1 MAIQKRTIGIVGT
14 GNVGVAAAY
23 AMFIQRTASDI
34 ILLDK
39 DQSRAEGEALD
50 LMHGQTFAG
59 PARVRVGNY
68 PDLAE
73 AQVIVIAAGVSQR
86 PGESRLDLMERN
98 VAVFRAILSE
108 LDQHAPNALLVIAT
122 NPVDVLTY
130 VAQAL
135 STRPAQRIIGTG
147 TMLDTA
153 RFRALL
159 GEHYGVDPRS
169 VHAYILGEHG
179 DTEFP
184 VWSDARIG
192 GLRLVGNVIN
202 GRPYDR
208 PALDAIFEQTRRS
221 AYDIIERKGYTNLA
235 IGLVIAR
242 LVQTILNRQR
252 SVLPVSVRLQ
262 GEYGLT
268 RVCLS
273 LPSIVS
279 ENGLE
284 SSILPELDADELA
297 AMRQSASILQE
308 RIVEALPVAAGPV
321 PDNHTATQG

>member
-1 MAIQKRTIGIVGT
+1 MVIQKRVIGLIGT

-23 AMFIQRTASDI
+23 ALFMQRVASDI

-39 DQSRAEGEALD
+39 DERRAEGEALD

-59 PARVRVGNY
+59 PTRVRVGSY
-68 PDLAE
+68 ADLAE
-73 AQVIVIAAGVSQR
+73 AQVVVIAAGVRQQ
-86 PGESRLDLMERN
+86 PGETRLNLMERN
-98 VAVFRAILSE
+98 VAVFRAILAE
-108 LDQHAPNALLVIAT
+108 LDRHAPQALLIIAT

-135 STRPAQRIIGTG
+135 SMRPAQRIIGTG

-153 RFRALL
+153 RFRSLL
-159 GEHYGVDPRS
+159 GEYYGVDPRS

-192 GLRLVGNVIN
+192 GLRLVGSVIN

-208 PALDAIFEQTRRS
+208 PALDAIFERTRRS

-242 LVQTILNRQR
+242 LARTILDDQR

-262 GEYGLT
+262 GEYGLSD
-268 RVCLS
+268 VCLS
-273 LPSIVS
+273 LPSIVGQT
-279 ENGLE
+279 GLE
-284 SSILPELDADELA
+284 ASILPALDEAEVAALRHSADVL
-297 AMRQSASILQE
+297 RKSIG
-308 RIVEALPVAAGPV
+308 EALPITPLVG
-321 PDNHTATQG
+321 

>member
-1 MAIQKRTIGIVGT
+1 MAIQKRTVGVIGT

-23 AMFIQRTASDI
+23 ALFMQQTASDL

-39 DQSRAEGEALD
+39 DQRRAEGEALD

-59 PARVRVGNY
+59 PTRVRVGDY
-68 PDLAE
+68 ADLSE
-73 AQVIVIAAGVSQR
+73 AQVIVIAAGVGQR
-86 PGESRLDLMERN
+86 PGETRLDLMERN
-98 VAVFRAILSE
+98 VAVFRAILTE
-108 LDQHAPNALLVIAT
+108 LDRHAPTALLVIAT

-130 VAQAL
+130 VAQEL
-135 STRPAQRIIGTG
+135 STRPPQRIIGTG

-153 RFRALL
+153 RFRSLL

-184 VWSDARIG
+184 VWSDAGIG
-192 GLRLVGNVIN
+192 GLRLVGNTIN

-208 PALDAIFEQTRRS
+208 PALDAIFERTRRS

-242 LVQTILNRQR
+242 LVQTILDGQH
-252 SVLPVSVRLQ
+252 SVLPVSVRLH
-262 GEYGLT
+262 GEYGISG
-268 RVCLS
+268 VCLS

-279 ENGLE
+279 EDGLE
-284 SSILPELDADELA
+284 TSILPELDDTELA
-297 AMRQSASILQE
+297 AMHHSANVLRE
-308 RIVEALPVAAGPV
+308 RIAEALPGRVGQELK
-321 PDNHTATQG
+321 TQEAD

>member
-1 MAIQKRTIGIVGT
+1 MAIQKRTVGVIGT

-23 AMFIQRTASDI
+23 ALFMQQTASDL

-39 DQSRAEGEALD
+39 DQRRAEGEALD

-59 PARVRVGNY
+59 PTRVRVGDY
-68 PDLAE
+68 ADLAE
-73 AQVIVIAAGVSQR
+73 AQVIVLAAGVGQR
-86 PGESRLDLMERN
+86 PGETRLDLMERN
-98 VAVFRAILSE
+98 VAVFRSILTE
-108 LDQHAPNALLVIAT
+108 LDRHAPTALLVIAT

-130 VAQAL
+130 VAQEL
-135 STRPAQRIIGTG
+135 STRPPQRIIGTG

-153 RFRALL
+153 RFRSLL

-192 GLRLVGNVIN
+192 GLRLVGNTIN

-208 PALDAIFEQTRRS
+208 PALDAIFERTRRS

-242 LVQTILNRQR
+242 LVQTILDGQH

-262 GEYGLT
+262 GEYGISG
-268 RVCLS
+268 VCLS
-273 LPSIVS
+273 LPSVVS
-279 ENGLE
+279 EDGLE
-284 SSILPELDADELA
+284 TSILPELDDTELA
-297 AMRQSASILQE
+297 AMHHSANVLRE
-308 RIVEALPVAAGPV
+308 RIAEALPVHAGQELK
-321 PDNHTATQG
+321 AQEAG

>member
-1 MAIQKRTIGIVGT
+1 MAIQKRTVGVVGT

-23 AMFIQRTASDI
+23 AMFVQRTASDL

-39 DQSRAEGEALD
+39 NRRRAEGEALD

-59 PARVRVGNY
+59 PTRVRVGDY
-68 PDLAE
+68 SDLAE
-73 AQVIVIAAGVSQR
+73 AQVIVVAAGVNQQ
-86 PGESRLDLMERN
+86 PGETRLDLMERN
-98 VAVFRAILSE
+98 IAVFRAILTE
-108 LDQHAPNALLVIAT
+108 LDRYAPTALLVIAT
-122 NPVDVLTY
+122 NPVDILTY
-130 VAQAL
+130 IAQEL
-135 STRPAQRIIGTG
+135 SVRPPQLIIGTG

-153 RFRALL
+153 RFQSLL

-202 GRPYDR
+202 GRSYD
-208 PALDAIFEQTRRS
+208 PTMLNAIFERTRRS

-242 LVQTILNRQR
+242 LVQTILNGQR
-252 SVLPVSVRLQ
+252 SVLPVSVRLH
-262 GEYGLT
+262 GEYDLFD
-268 RVCLS
+268 VCLS

-284 SSILPELDADELA
+284 TSILPELNDTELA
-297 AMRQSASILQE
+297 AMHHSAAVLRE
-308 RIVEALPVAAGPV
+308 RIAEILPDGI
-321 PDNHTATQG
+321 TSTRKI

>member
-1 MAIQKRTIGIVGT
+1 MAIQKRTVGVIGT

-23 AMFIQRTASDI
+23 ALFMQQTSSDL

-39 DQSRAEGEALD
+39 DQRRAEGEALD

-59 PARVRVGNY
+59 PTRVRVGDY
-68 PDLAE
+68 ADLAE
-73 AQVIVIAAGVSQR
+73 AQVIVLAAGAGQR
-86 PGESRLDLMERN
+86 PGETRLDLMGRN
-98 VAVFRAILSE
+98 VAVFRAILTE
-108 LDQHAPNALLVIAT
+108 LDRHAPTALLVIAT

-135 STRPAQRIIGTG
+135 STRPPQRIIGTG

-153 RFRALL
+153 RFRSLL

-192 GLRLVGNVIN
+192 GLRLVGNTIN

-208 PALDAIFEQTRRS
+208 PALDAIFERTRRS

-242 LVQTILNRQR
+242 LVQTILDGQH

-262 GEYGLT
+262 GEYGISG
-268 RVCLS
+268 VCLS
-273 LPSIVS
+273 LPSVVS
-279 ENGLE
+279 EDGLE
-284 SSILPELDADELA
+284 TSILPELDDTELT
-297 AMRQSASILQE
+297 AMHHSANVLRE
-308 RIVEALPVAAGPV
+308 RIVEALPGHGGQELKAQEAG
-321 PDNHTATQG
+321 

>member
-1 MAIQKRTIGIVGT
+1 MAIQKRTVGVIGT

-23 AMFIQRTASDI
+23 ALFMQQTASDL

-39 DQSRAEGEALD
+39 DQRRAEGEALD

-59 PARVRVGNY
+59 PTRVRVGDY
-68 PDLAE
+68 ADLAE
-73 AQVIVIAAGVSQR
+73 AQVIVIAAGVGQR
-86 PGESRLDLMERN
+86 PGETRLDLMERN
-98 VAVFRAILSE
+98 VAVFRAILTE
-108 LDQHAPNALLVIAT
+108 LDRHAPTALLVIAT

-130 VAQAL
+130 VAQEL
-135 STRPAQRIIGTG
+135 STRPPQRILGTG

-153 RFRALL
+153 RFRSLL

-192 GLRLVGNVIN
+192 GLRLVGNTIN

-208 PALDAIFEQTRRS
+208 PALDAIFERTRRS

-242 LVQTILNRQR
+242 LVQTILDGQH

-262 GEYGLT
+262 GEYGISG
-268 RVCLS
+268 VCLS
-273 LPSIVS
+273 LPGIVS

-284 SSILPELDADELA
+284 TSILPELDDTELA
-297 AMRQSASILQE
+297 AMHHSANVLRE
-308 RIVEALPVAAGPV
+308 RIAEALPGQVGQELKTQEAG
-321 PDNHTATQG
+321 

>member
-1 MAIQKRTIGIVGT
+1 MVIQKRTIGIVGT

-23 AMFIQRTASDI
+23 ALFMQRTAGDL
-34 ILLDK
+34 ILIDK
-39 DQSRAEGEALD
+39 DQRRAEGEALD
-50 LMHGQTFAG
+50 LMHGQPFAG
-59 PARVRVGNY
+59 PTRVRVGDY
-68 PDLAE
+68 ADLAE
-73 AQVIVIAAGVSQR
+73 AQLVIIAAGVGQR
-86 PGESRLDLMERN
+86 PGETRMDLMERN
-98 VAVFRAILSE
+98 VAVFRAILAE
-108 LDQHAPNALLVIAT
+108 LDRHAPQALLVIAT

-135 STRPAQRIIGTG
+135 SRRPARLIIGTG

-153 RFRALL
+153 RFRSLL

-184 VWSDARIG
+184 VWSNAHIG
-192 GLRLVGNVIN
+192 GLPLIGNVIN

-208 PALDAIFEQTRRS
+208 PALDAIFERTRRS

-242 LVQTILNRQR
+242 LARTILDDQR

-262 GEYGLT
+262 GAYGVSG
-268 RVCLS
+268 VCLS
-273 LPSIVS
+273 LPSIVGQT
-279 ENGLE
+279 GLE
-284 SSILPELDADELA
+284 TSILPALDDSELA
-297 AMRQSASILQE
+297 ALRHSAAVLRE
-308 RIVEALPVAAGPV
+308 RIAEALPADQLSVA
-321 PDNHTATQG
+321 DSQQSHS

>member
-1 MAIQKRTIGIVGT
+1 MAIQKRTVGVVGT

-23 AMFIQRTASDI
+23 AMFVQRTASDL

-39 DQSRAEGEALD
+39 NRRRAEGEALD

-59 PARVRVGNY
+59 PTRVRVGDY
-68 PDLAE
+68 ADLAE
-73 AQVIVIAAGVSQR
+73 AQVIVVAAGVNQQ
-86 PGESRLDLMERN
+86 PGETRLDLMERN
-98 VAVFRAILSE
+98 VTVFRAILTE
-108 LDQHAPNALLVIAT
+108 LDRHAPTALLVIAT

-130 VAQAL
+130 VAQEL
-135 STRPAQRIIGTG
+135 SVRPPQRIIGTG

-153 RFRALL
+153 RFRSLL

-242 LVQTILNRQR
+242 LVQTILNGQH
-252 SVLPVSVRLQ
+252 SVLPVSVRLH
-262 GEYGLT
+262 GEYGIT
-268 RVCLS
+268 GVCLS

-279 ENGLE
+279 EHGLE
-284 SSILPELDADELA
+284 TSILPELDDTELA
-297 AMRQSASILQE
+297 AMHHSASVLRE
-308 RIVEALPVAAGPV
+308 RIAEALPGDAA
-321 PDNHTATQG
+321 TETQHNTN

>member
-1 MAIQKRTIGIVGT
+1 MAIQKRVIGIIGA

-23 AMFIQRTASDI
+23 ALFMQRAASDL

-39 DQSRAEGEALD
+39 DERRAEGEALD

-59 PARVRVGNY
+59 PTRVRVGSY
-68 PDLAE
+68 ADLAE
-73 AQVIVIAAGVSQR
+73 AQVVIIAAGVGQQ
-86 PGESRLDLMERN
+86 PGESRLDLMGRN
-98 VAVFRAILSE
+98 VAVFRSIVTE
-108 LDQHAPNALLVIAT
+108 LDRHAPRALLIIAT

-153 RFRALL
+153 RFRSLL
-159 GEHYGVDPRS
+159 GERYGVDPRS

-192 GLRLVGNVIN
+192 GLRLVGSVIN

-208 PALDAIFEQTRRS
+208 PALDAIFERARRS
-221 AYDIIERKGYTNLA
+221 AYDIIERKGYTSLA

-242 LVQTILNRQR
+242 LARTMLDDQR

-262 GEYGLT
+262 GEYGLSDS
-268 RVCLS
+268 CLS
-273 LPSIVS
+273 LPSVVGQA
-279 ENGLE
+279 GLE
-284 SSILPELDADELA
+284 ASILPALDEAELA
-297 AMRQSASILQE
+297 ALRHSAAVLQARIL
-308 RIVEALPVAAGPV
+308 EALP
-321 PDNHTATQG
+321 PDRSSDGATRQVV